1 MVTRAILSSFAI
13 LCAASAY
20 ADNSGTTFS
29 SVSLDDLRAKCS
41 EFTSNPQMKQV
52 NVRLICGENS
62 NYWTPHKPT
71 SGVLKNSRSLS
82 IGLRMKNYEVSDLAF
97 PANIADT
104 TVQCQQFI
112 KMERKVHGIE
122 VDLSCEQLLTIE
134 DLSSYCDPIVKD
146 RVAKDPTLIELT
158 PTSEIL
164 NFCPNSVL

>member
-1 MVTRAILSSFAI
+1 MMIRAIISGFAM

-52 NVRLICGENS
+52 NVRLICGERS
-62 NYWTPHKPT
+62 SYWAPHKPS
-71 SGVLKNSRSLS
+71 SGLLKNTRNLS
-82 IGLRMKNYEVSDLAF
+82 VGLKMKNYEVSDLSF
-97 PANIADT
+97 PAHISDT
-104 TVQCQQFI
+104 NVQCQQFI

-122 VDLSCEQLLTIE
+122 VDLSCEQLLTID
-134 DLSSYCDPIVKD
+134 DLSGYCDPIVQD
-146 RVAKDPTLIELT
+146 RIAKDPTLVDET
-158 PTSEIL
+158 PTAEVL